1 MPSGNC
7 RPTVLPTP
15 TITKSHSHRPSWVS
29 SRNRV
34 LTPGRAVRC
43 GGPPGQGSGPAGH
56 LGSASRRCADH
67 RRSGA
72 LPTQGP
78 NQGVAPPLRGPPLLR
93 AKGSWRGCRS
103 SKRARPFEDARGRPL
118 RSSSGPPREE
128 DEPPTGSLFWLSWQ
142 PLRSVPLGCQEE
154 VVPTPPSPLTAPEAK
169 ASQGACSTHHA
180 PVHVPPSRAL
190 TSLLQPRP
198 LGWQAAVGARFVA
211 ERPSTECPSWSTLH
225 YSSAARQLM
234 TRSSTLPLWTTR
246 SGSRRGRCLR
256 NRWKASW
263 PGRSLSI
270 ARAPQG
276 LWTSRP

>member
-1 MPSGNC
+1 MGARRKWFPLLQAPS
-7 RPTVLPTP
+7 LPP
-15 TITKSHSHRPSWVS
+15 KLKLHK
-29 SRNRV
+29 
-34 LTPGRAVRC
+34 
-43 GGPPGQGSGPAGH
+43 GPA
-56 LGSASRRCADH
+56 
-67 RRSGA
+67 
-72 LPTQGP
+72 
-78 NQGVAPPLRGPPLLR
+78 
-93 AKGSWRGCRS
+93 
-103 SKRARPFEDARGRPL
+103 
-118 RSSSGPPREE
+118 
-128 DEPPTGSLFWLSWQ
+128 
-142 PLRSVPLGCQEE
+142 VP
-154 VVPTPPSPLTAPEAK
+154 
-169 ASQGACSTHHA
+169 HHA

-225 YSSAARQLM
+225 YSSAARQLT

-276 LWTSRP
+276 LWTSRPLRPLLTSPTRPTRRASCSPFPLLSPTLPSGGRKSCAGSNTPRQPAFLRRRRT